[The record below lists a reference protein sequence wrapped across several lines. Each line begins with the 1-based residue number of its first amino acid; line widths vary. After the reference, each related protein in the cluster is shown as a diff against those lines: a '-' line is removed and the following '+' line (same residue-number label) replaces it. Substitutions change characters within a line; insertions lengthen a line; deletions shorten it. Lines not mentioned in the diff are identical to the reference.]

1 MRTLSQ
7 NALNSAFAQQT
18 DEVWLVLLTIEHPS
32 LVTPLRFVNN
42 MESVTSR
49 GNLYVAFPFEIEF
62 PEQDPDTAGE
72 ARITIDNIDRQIV
85 QTIRSI
91 TSPPQVTL
99 EVILASSPS
108 TVEASF
114 SGMVLRDVTYDAV
127 KVSGVLRFEDI
138 MTEPLS
144 VQMTPQR
151 FPGMF

>member
-32 LVTPLRFVNN
+32 LATPLRFVNN

-91 TSPPQVTL
+91 ASPPQVTL

-114 SGMVLRDVTYDAV
+114 SGMVLRDVTYDAL

-151 FPGMF
+151 FPAMF